1 LSEAN
6 LLESEINLLLTFVK
20 RAGASSGDLSSNMVN
35 IRRVGKPAG
44 HLSAML
50 DRTIDRKLERPV
62 SLILAQHRG

>member
-1 LSEAN
+1 
-6 LLESEINLLLTFVK
+6 
-20 RAGASSGDLSSNMVN
+20 MVN